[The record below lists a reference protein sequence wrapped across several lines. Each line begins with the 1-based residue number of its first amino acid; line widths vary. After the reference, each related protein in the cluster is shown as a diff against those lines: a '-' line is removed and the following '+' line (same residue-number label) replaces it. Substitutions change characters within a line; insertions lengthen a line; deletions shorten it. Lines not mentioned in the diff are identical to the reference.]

1 MVKRIYLLENDEGI
15 TEVLQLLF
23 SGAGYEVSAFSSVN
37 AFVDGVDAHAAD
49 LFLLDVMLP
58 DGNGIEVCNYL
69 KSLEKTRHV
78 PVIMMSAHADRY
90 DIRRGCAAENFIK
103 KPFDIYDLLRLVAKH
118 I

>member
-1 MVKRIYLLENDEGI
+1 MGKMIYLLEDDEGI
-15 TEVLQLLF
+15 SEVLKLLF
-23 SGAGYEVSAFSSVN
+23 GGEGYGVSSFSSVSS
-37 AFVDGVDAHAAD
+37 FMDGIGEHAAD

-58 DGNGIEVCNYL
+58 DGNGIEVCRYL
-69 KSLEKTRHV
+69 KSSEKTRQV

-90 DIRRGCAAENFIK
+90 DIRRGCAAENFIQ

>member
-1 MVKRIYLLENDEGI
+1 MEKMIYLLENDEGI

-23 SGAGYEVSAFSSVN
+23 NSEGYGVSAFSSVSSFM
-37 AFVDGVDAHAAD
+37 AGLSEHVAD

-58 DGNGIEVCNYL
+58 DGNGIEVCSYL
-69 KSLEKTRHV
+69 KSLEKTRNV
-78 PVIMMSAHADRY
+78 PIIMMSAHADRY

-103 KPFDIYDLLRLVAKH
+103 KPFDIHDLLRLVAKH